1 MKKLFGAAVMISL
14 LVAGCSDESSSNP
27 QTTENANAV
36 VTQQAQTP
44 QAQEPKKLTPEQEK
58 EKLLDIYD
66 DLNSTFIMINGNYE
80 KQKAT
85 PNAQEWEQ
93 AQSDFSGKLN
103 QVRAALAENFSI
115 KTTSPENLKIS
126 MTMDEIAV
134 TLDSALEEI
143 KKQLNGESVDPSK
156 KISEAEKKLTEIDST
171 LKK

>member
-14 LVAGCSDESSSNP
+14 LVAGCSDEASSNP
-27 QTTENANAV
+27 QTTENAV

-44 QAQEPKKLTPEQEK
+44 QETQEPKKLTPEQEK

-143 KKQLNGESVDPSK
+143 KKQLNGEGVDPSK
-156 KISEAEKKLTEIDST
+156 KIAEAEKKLTEIDST